1 MTSCRSISFSY
12 GSFFRL
18 HTEFQFHQF
27 SSFISAVDGISVSS
41 VFFVYLS
48 RGTQHFTGT
57 VSNEATSE
65 MGYPVWPTGRTCSV
79 CQLSSTWQRA
89 KPRTLLTNLFV
100 FDDLVQVFFPVVAIW
115 THVYW
120 DFTFSQN
127 RVLNRLLQVSEVS
140 LYLLWRN
147 DI

>member
-1 MTSCRSISFSY
+1 MNHLNRCKTSTFVDGCQIPKYRFHFSCRPTVLLITMF
-12 GSFFRL
+12 
-18 HTEFQFHQF
+18 
-27 SSFISAVDGISVSS
+27 
-41 VFFVYLS
+41 S